1 MPNPPHQQKV
11 EITGTVFQIDT
22 ERRKF
27 KLRTPDGQAISAP
40 FTNEN
45 QHRVI
50 AVLQDPENKLIKVSG
65 LAEFTP
71 NGALKRVV
79 KAENII
85 IALPEREIDPNAPT
99 ITEMIDALIASYPD
113 DFWAN
118 MPTDLAQRHIAF
130 HSSDTD
136 LSQ

>member
-11 EITGTVFQIDT
+11 EITGAVFQINT

-27 KLRTPDGQAISAP
+27 KLRTPDGQAVSAP

-71 NGALKRVV
+71 SGALKRVV
-79 KAENII
+79 KAENITI
-85 IALPEREIDPNAPT
+85 TLPERQIDPNTPT
-99 ITEMIDALIASYPD
+99 ITEMIDARIASYPD
-113 DFWAN
+113 DFWDN
-118 MPTDLAQRHIAF
+118 MPTDLVQRHIAF

>member
-1 MPNPPHQQKV
+1 MPKPPHQQKV
-11 EITGTVFQIDT
+11 EITGAVFQIDT

-27 KLRTPDGQAISAP
+27 KLRTPDGQAVSAP

-79 KAENII
+79 KAENIT
-85 IALPEREIDPNAPT
+85 IALPERQIDPNAPT
-99 ITEMIDALIASYPD
+99 ITEMIDALIAESPPET
-113 DFWAN
+113 WAGV
-118 MPTDLAQRHIAF
+118 PTDLSHRHDFYIYGV
-130 HSSDTD
+130 D
-136 LSQ
+136 LSEG